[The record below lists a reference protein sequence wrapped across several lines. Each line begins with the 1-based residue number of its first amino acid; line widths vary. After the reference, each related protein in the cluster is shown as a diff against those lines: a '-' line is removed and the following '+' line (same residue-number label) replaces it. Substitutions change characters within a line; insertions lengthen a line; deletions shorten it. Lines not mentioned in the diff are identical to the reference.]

1 MVTTKT
7 ISSSVQLSLFPCQG
21 TGVNDAQNG
30 SPSTAQSMN
39 LSAYVH
45 TKDFLW
51 RLLACFPGDMP
62 LVEALRQA
70 PEVIFGRKEVA
81 L

>member
-21 TGVNDAQNG
+21 TGVKDNRNG
-30 SPSTAQSMN
+30 SPGTAQSMN
-39 LSAYVH
+39 LRAYVH
-45 TKDFLW
+45 TPDFLW
-51 RLLACFPGDMP
+51 RMLACFPGDMP

-70 PEVIFGRKEVA
+70 PEVIFGRKEVV

>member
-1 MVTTKT
+1 MATTKAMST
-7 ISSSVQLSLFPCQG
+7 VQLSLFPCQG
-21 TGVNDAQNG
+21 TGVKDNQNG
-30 SPSTAQSMN
+30 RPGTAQSMN
-39 LSAYVH
+39 LRAYVH
-45 TKDFLW
+45 TRDFLW
-51 RLLACFPGDMP
+51 RMLTCFPGDMP